1 MDGARGPVSP
11 IVVHFRLRGIEARW
25 GCSAMPLG
33 DAHGMRKVYDFPSS
47 TPQVEEAHRND
58 EDKNDEERRKKLGDQ
73 ATAERIAYN
82 RKGGG

>member
-1 MDGARGPVSP
+1 VAVPTECARNSLKLV
-11 IVVHFRLRGIEARW
+11 
-25 GCSAMPLG
+25 
-33 DAHGMRKVYDFPSS
+33 VYDFPSS

-73 ATAERIAYN
+73 ATAERIPYN